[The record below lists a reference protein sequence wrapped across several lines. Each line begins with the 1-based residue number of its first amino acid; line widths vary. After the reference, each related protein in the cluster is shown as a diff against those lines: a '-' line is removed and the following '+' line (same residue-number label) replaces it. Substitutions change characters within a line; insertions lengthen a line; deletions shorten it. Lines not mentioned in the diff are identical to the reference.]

1 MTTLKRRTFLSAG
14 AAAALG
20 TVSGIAQAKSF
31 DPMPGTKI
39 LTSSLSAAVLP
50 D

>member
-31 DPMPGTKI
+31 DPMPA
-39 LTSSLSAAVLP
+39 SSLSAAVLP